1 MHRLIQNR
9 NAQRAFRERKE
20 RVVKDLEDKVSE
32 LQRNHENTVSE
43 NQSAYTSL
51 VVLVELH

>member
-43 NQSAYTSL
+43 NQSAYSETAL
-51 VVLVELH
+51 LAGLN